1 MTKNTTRSGRFVTK
15 SREPGAKPCDWP
27 GCKGQGEYRA
37 PKSRECLNEYHW
49 FCLDHVRAY
58 NKEWNYYAGMTEL
71 EIEADRRRDNTWR
84 RGTWKFGSNAER
96 TIKDGF
102 DDAFGLFDDDR
113 DGPASDART
122 GGTVY
127 GAEAAAYRLFKLD
140 TTATLADIKARFKE
154 LSKLHHPD
162 ANDGDKGAE
171 ERFKKINEAYNTLV
185 ATF

>member
-1 MTKNTTRSGRFVTK
+1 MELLCRDDGIGDRGRPP
-15 SREPGAKPCDWP
+15 PGQYLAA
-27 GCKGQGEYRA
+27 RN
-37 PKSRECLNEYHW
+37 L
-49 FCLDHVRAY
+49 
-58 NKEWNYYAGMTEL
+58 
-71 EIEADRRRDNTWR
+71 
-84 RGTWKFGSNAER
+84 KFGSNAER

-140 TTATLADIKARFKE
+140 TTATLADIKARFKD

-162 ANDGDKGAE
+162 ANGGDKGAE
-171 ERFKKINEAYNTLV
+171 ERFKKINDAYNTLV